1 MVESGVELDLGLDV
15 RGPGILFVA
24 ALPLE
29 VDVRSQLNAR
39 LDEAGAGVERRH
51 KVVYEDMGRTGRH
64 FHDRGFVGV
73 QAGCHELRRC
83 VARVVAEKRPTKNEL
98 ALLPR
103 TALAV
108 EQVAQP
114 RLALHPFLLERHV
127 VKSGTE
133 TERPQGTDKVYPR
146 TAVDTV
152 SPRSLG
158 GGVGVFDLEPLR
170 APVGKVGDDIGLL
183 SMLIQN
189 DTVCTQ
195 SSHGG
200 ALRTYDILSL
210 VSYAG
215 NMTHDDGSFYH
226 SGSLINSFLCVSVS
240 IHTKTTVTPAGNR
253 TRVTTLEGSH
263 STTELQVLFAEKGI

>member
-1 MVESGVELDLGLDV
+1 MVERSVELDLGLNI
-15 RGPGILFVA
+15 RCSGILFVSPF
-24 ALPLE
+24 PLE
-29 VDVRSQLNAR
+29 VDVRGQLNAR
-39 LDEAGAGVERRH
+39 LDKAGVGVECGH
-51 KVVYEDMGRTGRH
+51 KMLNEDMRGADRY
-64 FHDRGFVGV
+64 FYDRGLVGV
-73 QAGCHELRRC
+73 KAGCHELRRG
-83 VARVVAEKRPTKNEL
+83 VARVIAEERPTKNEL

-103 TALAV
+103 TALSFK
-108 EQVAQP
+108 EVAQP

-127 VKSGTE
+127 MKSGTE

-146 TAVDTV
+146 TAVNTV
-152 SPRSLG
+152 PPRSLG

-170 APVGKVGDDIGLL
+170 APVGKVGDDIRLL

-189 DTVCTQ
+189 DTFSTQ
-195 SSHGG
+195 GSRGG

-253 TRVTTLEGSH
+253 TRVTTLEGLH
-263 STTELQVLFAEKGI
+263 STTELQVLFARKGI